1 MSLEI
6 TADRAH
12 PGGAVAHEDLPC
24 SRGGQPRKKRDMSR
38 ETFSLQNKEFLYQMT
53 GFAIAIF
60 AAALVAL
67 TSYEDIRRNFSSIDW
82 IIQTGSVIGMLD
94 AAREDSYAAVAAL
107 QSYSQTGDRQ
117 SLDNLASAVADAQ
130 RQSRSLRT
138 LTRENPTQQSQL
150 DHTDLLALNVGALT
164 RKAIQIATSSSRED
178 AIKDPVFADLGAAII
193 RLRAQYNL
201 ISTTERTSLM
211 ARAAKLQTTFRHSA
225 TLMGAGGGLI
235 FAWLLL
241 VGGYAGMTTD
251 RFRQIAANHRKADD
265 RFRALLETAPDAI
278 VLVNRQGRIVLV
290 NAQTEK
296 RFGYAREELL
306 GSAVEMLVPPRF
318 RGQHLYQRDDGLTGP
333 AVLPA
338 GANQQ
343 LYGLRKDNSEFPI
356 EISLN
361 EIATEDGVLVSSV
374 IRDITDRKKAEEK
387 VRELDE
393 IQRRHA
399 VQVEAAN
406 KELEAFS
413 YSVSHDLRAPL
424 RSIDGFSLALLEDWG
439 SQLDPEAKH
448 LLDRIRAATQ
458 RMARLIDDLL
468 NLGRVTGTE
477 MRHES
482 IDLTA
487 MAKAILAELQSA
499 DPQRHVECVV
509 ADNVKGRGDTRLMRV
524 VLENLLG
531 NAWKFTMN
539 MPQSRIEVGV
549 AHQDGVPVYFV
560 RDDGP
565 GFDMAYVGKL
575 FGTFQRL
582 HAVTEFPGT
591 GIGLASVQRIIRRHG
606 GRTWAQG
613 AVGKGATFSFTLAE
627 HQGESSN
634 A

>member
-1 MSLEI
+1 
-6 TADRAH
+6 
-12 PGGAVAHEDLPC
+12 
-24 SRGGQPRKKRDMSR
+24 MSR
-38 ETFSLQNKEFLYQMT
+38 ETFSLQNKEFFYQMV
-53 GFAIAIF
+53 GFTIAIV
-60 AAALVAL
+60 AAAVVAL
-67 TSYEDIRRNFSSIDW
+67 TCYEDTRRNFTSIDW

-94 AAREDSYAAVAAL
+94 AARGDSFAADAAL
-107 QSYSQTGDRQ
+107 QIYRQVGDRQ
-117 SLDNLASAVADAQ
+117 SLDNLAVEVADAQ
-130 RQSRSLRT
+130 RQSKALRA
-138 LTRENPTQQSQL
+138 LTRENLARQSQL
-150 DHTDLLALNVGALT
+150 NETDILAVKVSALAHQ
-164 RKAIQIATSSSRED
+164 AIQIAASMSRED

-193 RLRAQYNL
+193 QLRAQYNL
-201 ISTTERTSLM
+201 ISTSERTSLI
-211 ARAAKLQTTFRHSA
+211 ARAARLQTTFRRSA
-225 TLMGAGGGLI
+225 ILIGAGGGFI

-241 VGGYAGMTTD
+241 VGGYAGLTTE
-251 RFRQIAANHRKADD
+251 RFRKIAAEHRKADD

-296 RFGYAREELL
+296 RFGYTRAELL
-306 GSAVEMLVPPRF
+306 GHGVEILVPPRF
-318 RGQHLYQRDDGLTGP
+318 RGQHLYQHNGGLTDPGARP
-333 AVLPA
+333 PGA
-338 GANQQ
+338 GTQ
-343 LYGLRKDNSEFPI
+343 LYGLRKDESEFPI

-361 EIATEDGVLVSSV
+361 EIATEDGALVSSV
-374 IRDITDRKKAEEK
+374 IRDVTDRKKAEEK
-387 VRELDE
+387 VREFDE

-439 SQLDPEAKH
+439 SQLDADANH
-448 LLDRIRAATQ
+448 LLNRIRAATQ

-468 NLGRVTGTE
+468 NLARVSGTE
-477 MRHES
+477 MRDES

-487 MAKAILAELQSA
+487 MAKAILAELQSG
-499 DPQRHVECVV
+499 DPQRHVDCIV

-539 MPQSRIEVGV
+539 MPQSRIEVGIT
-549 AHQDGVPVYFV
+549 HQGGVPVYFV

-613 AVGKGATFSFTLAE
+613 ALGKGATFSFTLAE
-627 HQGESSN
+627 HQGERSN